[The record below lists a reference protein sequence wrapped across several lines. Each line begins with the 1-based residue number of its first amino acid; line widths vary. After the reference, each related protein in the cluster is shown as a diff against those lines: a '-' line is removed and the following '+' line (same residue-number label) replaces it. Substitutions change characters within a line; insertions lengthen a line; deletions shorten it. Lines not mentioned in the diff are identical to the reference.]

1 MTSKALK
8 AALLTS
14 LLTGSDANVFSRRRT
29 PSDEHDKRARQQ
41 IEAYKKK
48 TRELR
53 EVNQSERNL
62 KKQQKLAQQS
72 LRHINNMDGKRRQL
86 ELAPIAETLPFPNKL
101 KPGDI
106 VKYKG
111 RDGPFRDE
119 EGIQYPSD
127 AVEIIEVIEPAIG
140 PPQYLVANAT
150 APGGE
155 DGPGGPPILV
165 NHTDLEAAP
174 LGRSTLGFLEEFNQ
188 LERDIMHDKYKNQ
201 ALNGTAF
208 PGARVTRD
216 YKGLVRDNKDMV
228 MAPAWEETYSSTFDR
243 QKMMDAQ
250 REKTVAAS
258 EKLDKSLAKA
268 AAALRAQTSR
278 QARLPT
284 PGIIERIIPSIYS
297 PAADA
302 RISEAMSELATVNAA
317 LSARNEYNKELQ
329 RSRALE
335 ADAMVKTGRMMDF
348 YDEAGMTKT
357 PRSLID
363 EVISPATQLQHTQR
377 LDAQQRMSD
386 WTELQ
391 KQNYGPRARTSGT
404 PFSRNKWKRK
414 NIRTRRRAEKE
425 LKDAVKRREE
435 WRGNEEKKTKTA
447 AKTAAKT
454 ARKTQRKIARD
465 KARQRHSE
473 NIKKEKESERAK
485 SRRLGEE
492 MDAEDDGDDGGDE
505 EEEEYN
511 QSINQAAA
519 EATARRA
526 DVAAALAP
534 MDDYLP
540 ADDDADD
547 DDDDDDIDDEDDV
560 VVDGEIPSAHIL
572 KKLLKTINEHKEDD
586 DHDDHEIEING
597 TPPEER
603 LRAKLQTVLETS
615 TGDGRGRH
623 KSRRHH
629 KKKKKSR
636 RPRKHKNKS
645 TRRRKPKKTKRR

>member
-14 LLTGSDANVFSRRRT
+14 LLTGSDASIFSRRRT
-29 PSDEHDKRARQQ
+29 PSGEHNERARKHL
-41 IEAYKKK
+41 KKYEQK
-48 TRELR
+48 TEKEREENITR
-53 EVNQSERNL
+53 RNL

-72 LRHINNMDGKRRQL
+72 FRHIQDMDGKKRML
-86 ELAPIAETLPFPNKL
+86 ELAPIAESLPFPNKL
-101 KPGDI
+101 KRGDI

-111 RDGPFRDE
+111 RAGPFQD

-165 NHTDLEAAP
+165 NHADLEAAP
-174 LGRSTLGFLEEFNQ
+174 LGRSTLGFLKE
-188 LERDIMHDKYKNQ
+188 LDKLDRDIMGDKYANQ
-201 ALNGTAF
+201 ALKGAAF

-216 YKGLVRDNKDMV
+216 YKRLAEKNKDMV
-228 MAPAWEETYSSTFDR
+228 MAPTWEDTYSANFDR
-243 QKMMDAQ
+243 QRQMDDQ

-258 EKLDKSLAKA
+258 EKLDKSLAI
-268 AAALRAQTSR
+268 ALAERRAR
-278 QARLPT
+278 PARLARLPK
-284 PGIIERIIPSIYS
+284 PGIIESIIPSMYS

-302 RISEAMSELATVNAA
+302 RASEAMRELATFNAA
-317 LSARNEYNKELQ
+317 HDARKEYNDQL
-329 RSRALE
+329 RLSRALE
-335 ADAMVKTGRMMDF
+335 TDAMVKTGRVMDL
-348 YDEAGMTKT
+348 YDKAGMTKT
-357 PRSLID
+357 PRSLIG
-363 EVISPATQLQHTQR
+363 EVISPALQLQLSQQ

-386 WTELQ
+386 WKRLQ
-391 KQNYGPRARTSGT
+391 DKNYGPRARTTRT
-404 PFSRNKWKRK
+404 PFSRNKWKRA

-425 LKDAVKRREE
+425 LQDTLKRREK
-435 WRGNEEKKTKTA
+435 WRGDEEKKTKTA
-447 AKTAAKT
+447 AKTAAKI
-454 ARKTQRKIARD
+454 ARKTQRKIERV
-465 KARQRHSE
+465 KARRRHSE
-473 NIKKEKESERAK
+473 NIKKEKERERVK

-492 MDAEDDGDDGGDE
+492 MDAEEEAYEGDD
-505 EEEEYN
+505 
-511 QSINQAAA
+511 
-519 EATARRA
+519 
-526 DVAAALAP
+526 DV
-534 MDDYLP
+534 
-540 ADDDADD
+540 DDDN
-547 DDDDDDIDDEDDV
+547 IIDEDDV
-560 VVDGEIPSAHIL
+560 VVDGEIPSTHIL

-615 TGDGRGRH
+615 TGSGRGRH

-636 RPRKHKNKS
+636 RLCKHKNKS
-645 TRRRKPKKTKRR
+645 TRHRKPKKTKRR